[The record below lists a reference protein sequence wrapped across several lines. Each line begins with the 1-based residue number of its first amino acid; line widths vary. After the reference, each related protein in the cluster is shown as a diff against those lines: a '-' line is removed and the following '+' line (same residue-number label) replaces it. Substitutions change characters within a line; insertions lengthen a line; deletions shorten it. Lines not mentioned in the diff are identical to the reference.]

1 MFISISWQTY
11 LITLLGI
18 VAIYYLG
25 ILLLYYRADFIS
37 LFTGKDNHPNSTE
50 DFHTDSIMGK
60 VKQDERYSSVGSE
73 ELQFHHETET
83 EQSENLL
90 IPTAHED

>member
-37 LFTGKDNHPNSTE
+37 LFIGKENPQDSTE
-50 DFHTDSIMGK
+50 DFQTDSIMGE
-60 VKQDERYSSVGSE
+60 VKQDERYSSVSSQ
-73 ELQFHHETET
+73 ELQFHHETEI
-83 EQSENLL
+83 EQSENHL
-90 IPTAHED
+90 IPTPHED